1 VLRGRCL
8 TIGGRTRHAAGDLA
22 GAHRLLTAA
31 VDLAVGADRVTASAW
46 LGVVHAHQSRTA
58 DALRLMSAA
67 ARAHTGVEHTSAT
80 MHALLFT
87 GHVQAAA
94 GQPAAALDTFERYTA
109 QVEHRQV
116 PRFAGRGVNFTGW
129 VLRNL
134 GAVAEGVDLH
144 RAVLEVGTA
153 EVAVAARQDLAEERL
168 VAGDLAAAAGWLA
181 DAGGHLKGDLVFGWR
196 LAFRQSLL
204 QARTALGSG
213 NAESALGL
221 AEDTARTAEALGVP
235 RFAGPARLVAARARH
250 RLGLPVDRDAVA
262 ADLEVAQRT
271 MAVEAWW
278 WAGETGAEF
287 AEPRWVDRAEQL
299 AAELAHQAGDRS
311 DVFLASAGRRIQ
323 QWRSVTRSR

>member
-1 VLRGRCL
+1 
-8 TIGGRTRHAAGDLA
+8 
-22 GAHRLLTAA
+22 
-31 VDLAVGADRVTASAW
+31 
-46 LGVVHAHQSRTA
+46 
-58 DALRLMSAA
+58 
-67 ARAHTGVEHTSAT
+67 

-204 QARTALGSG
+204 QARIDLGSG

-262 ADLEVAQRT
+262 ADLEVAHRT